1 MLKALL
7 EKQFAE
13 MFRSYLYD
21 SKKNVKRSTAS
32 VVLMFVLF
40 GALMVFIG
48 GFFAFLAL
56 QICPVFIENGMSWFY
71 FAVFGLLGVFIGT
84 FGSVFN
90 TFSGLYLAKDND
102 LLLSMPIPV
111 GYIIASRLLGVYLM
125 GLMYSAAVLI
135 PTAIVYWIYAPLT
148 VAGIVS
154 PLLFMVSV
162 SGIVMLLSCLLGYL
176 VARISVKLKNKSFI
190 TVIVSLVFIGVYYFV
205 YFKAQDLISDLL
217 QNAQAYAGAVKGNAY
232 IVYAFGLAGGN
243 ILYSVTLLAVVALLV
258 AATCMIIAK
267 SFTRIATAASVSSSA
282 PKKKVTVGKVKSIGA
297 ALFGKELGRFVSS
310 PNYMLNCGL
319 GLLFT
324 AAVGVY
330 LIFRGGEIS
339 LLIDTIFD
347 GVRVAPIALS
357 VIVCTVSG
365 MVDIVTPSVSL
376 EGKGLWI
383 LQSLPV
389 TPRMIIKSKLSVQ
402 LLLTGVPVIFSD
414 FCGVIALRLTFAESA
429 AVFAVTLIYV
439 FAAAFFDMILGMRK
453 PDFNWSSEIIPIKQ
467 SFSVFVSLFAG
478 FLVPIAFGGLYT
490 ACYTIGAALYLWIVA
505 AVLAV
510 IAAVLGR
517 YLYVSGPRIFASY
530 Q

>member
-1 MLKALL
+1 
-7 EKQFAE
+7 

-71 FAVFGLLGVFIGT
+71 FAVFGLLGVFLGT

-148 VAGIVS
+148 VARIVS

-217 QNAQAYAGAVKGNAY
+217 QNAQAYASAVKGNAY

-243 ILYSVTLLAVVALLV
+243 ILYSVILLAVVALLV
-258 AATCMIIAK
+258 GATCMIIAK
-267 SFTRIATAASVSSSA
+267 SFTRIATTASVSSSA

-347 GVRVAPIALS
+347 GVRAAPIALS

-467 SFSVFVSLFAG
+467 SFSVFVALFAG
-478 FLVPIAFGGLYT
+478 FLVPIAFGGLYA

>member
-71 FAVFGLLGVFIGT
+71 FAVFGLLGVFLGT

-135 PTAIVYWIYAPLT
+135 PTAIVYWICAPLT

-232 IVYAFGLAGGN
+232 LVYAFGLAGGN
-243 ILYSVTLLAVVALLV
+243 ILYSVILLAVVALLV
-258 AATCMIIAK
+258 SATCMIIAK
-267 SFTRIATAASVSSSA
+267 SFTRIATTASVSSSA

-357 VIVCTVSG
+357 VIICTVSG

-389 TPRMIIKSKLSVQ
+389 TPRIIIKSKLSVQ

-414 FCGVIALRLTFAESA
+414 LCGVIALRLTFAESA

-467 SFSVFVSLFAG
+467 SFSVFVALFAG
-478 FLVPIAFGGLYT
+478 FLVPIAFGGLYA

>member
-21 SKKNVKRSTAS
+21 SKKNVRRSTAS

-71 FAVFGLLGVFIGT
+71 FAVFGLLGVFLGT

-102 LLLSMPIPV
+102 LMLSMPIPV

-243 ILYSVTLLAVVALLV
+243 ILYSVILLAVVALLV

-297 ALFGKELGRFVSS
+297 ALFGKEIGRFVSS

-330 LIFRGGEIS
+330 LIFRGS
-339 LLIDTIFD
+339 
-347 GVRVAPIALS
+347 
-357 VIVCTVSG
+357 
-365 MVDIVTPSVSL
+365 
-376 EGKGLWI
+376 
-383 LQSLPV
+383 
-389 TPRMIIKSKLSVQ
+389 
-402 LLLTGVPVIFSD
+402 
-414 FCGVIALRLTFAESA
+414 
-429 AVFAVTLIYV
+429 
-439 FAAAFFDMILGMRK
+439 
-453 PDFNWSSEIIPIKQ
+453 
-467 SFSVFVSLFAG
+467 
-478 FLVPIAFGGLYT
+478 
-490 ACYTIGAALYLWIVA
+490 
-505 AVLAV
+505 
-510 IAAVLGR
+510 R
-517 YLYVSGPRIFASY
+517 YPF
-530 Q
+530 